1 MTHEETFDVI
11 VVGYGFAGGA
21 AAIAAADA
29 GASVL
34 LIEKM
39 AVPGGISIC
48 AGGGMRIAADEDE
61 AFAYLEAT
69 NGGATPAPL
78 LRHFAREMT
87 RLVPYFEGLAR
98 TNGSTIAIK
107 ERPANYPFP
116 GYGTFSFLEVEPV
129 AGFDARREYPHA
141 HSLRAG
147 PNVLRLVEDNVKARR
162 AKIEVRMSCPARR
175 LIADGRGGV
184 AGLEVGQDGA
194 TRRIRARRGVVLACG
209 GFEADPA
216 MQRQYWQL
224 QPVLPAATLGNTG
237 DGVRMAQS
245 VGADLWHMWHL
256 HGSYGFRH
264 PDPAYPFGIRTKRLP
279 DWTPGVRP
287 AEVRMAWILLDRAG
301 RRFANEY
308 DPYLQD
314 TGHRALDRF
323 DPATQRS
330 PTVPAWLL
338 VDDDGRRMYPLA
350 KSVVNDPVHVPYEWS
365 ADNLREV
372 ELGILKR
379 AGSVE
384 ELAGLMG
391 VAKDVLAA
399 SLADWNALCASGAD
413 DPLGRPAATRAPI
426 VKPPFFVGQVW
437 PVVSNTQGGPVHDER
452 QRVLDPYGDPI
463 PRLYVAGELGSIW
476 GHLYL
481 SGGNLSECFIG
492 GRIAGGDAAG
502 LTPAD

>member
-1 MTHEETFDVI
+1 MDFDESFDVI

-21 AAIAAADA
+21 AAIEAADA
-29 GASVL
+29 GARVL
-34 LIEKM
+34 LVEKM

-48 AGGGMRIAADEDE
+48 AGGGMRIAASEDD
-61 AFAYLEAT
+61 AYAYLEAT
-69 NGGATPAPL
+69 NAGTTPSSM

-87 RLVPYFEGLAR
+87 RLTPYFERLAR
-98 TNGSTIAIK
+98 TNGATIAIK

-116 GYGTFSFLEVEPV
+116 GYATFSFLEVESIP
-129 AGFDARREYPHA
+129 GFDARRDYPHA
-141 HSLRAG
+141 YSLRAG
-147 PNVLRLVEDNVKARR
+147 PNVLKLVEDNIKARPS
-162 AKIEVRMSCPARR
+162 IEVRMSCPARR
-175 LIADGRGGV
+175 LVADGRGGV
-184 AGLEVGQDGA
+184 AGLEVEDGGA
-194 TRRIRARRGVVLACG
+194 TRRIRALRGVILACG
-209 GFEADPA
+209 GFEADAA

-224 QPVLPAATLGNTG
+224 HPVLPAATRGNTG
-237 DGVRMAQS
+237 DGVRMAQAM
-245 VGADLWHMWHL
+245 GADLWHMWHL

-264 PDPAYPFGIRTKRLP
+264 PDPAYPFGLRTKRLP

-287 AEVRMAWILLDRAG
+287 AEVQMAWILLDRAG

-323 DPATQRS
+323 DPSAQRFA
-330 PTVPAWLL
+330 TVPAWLL

-350 KSVVNDPVHVPYEWS
+350 KSVVNDPEIGPYDWS

-372 ELGILKR
+372 ELGILRR
-379 AGSVE
+379 ADTVV
-384 ELAGLMG
+384 ELARVLG
-391 VAKDVLAA
+391 VDREVLEAT
-399 SLADWNALCASGAD
+399 LAQWNALCASGAE
-413 DPLGRPAATRAPI
+413 DPLGRPCTTRAPI
-426 VKPPFFVGQVW
+426 AKPPYFVGEVW

-452 QRVLDPYGDPI
+452 QRVLNPYGDVI

-492 GRIAGGDAAG
+492 GRAAGRDAAG
-502 LTPAD
+502 LPPAA